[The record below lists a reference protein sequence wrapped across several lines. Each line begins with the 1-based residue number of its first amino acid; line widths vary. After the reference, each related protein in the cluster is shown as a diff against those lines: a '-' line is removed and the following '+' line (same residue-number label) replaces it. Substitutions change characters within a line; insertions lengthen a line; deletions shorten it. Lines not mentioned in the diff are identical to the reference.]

1 MDKIGKPRGLI
12 AYATLSEYQSNMA
25 LATGNGQ
32 HAIRPAN
39 VRNED
44 GGFKSSIRHFD
55 WRIVFRPRT
64 LLYTAIWAAV
74 GIGLLVAL
82 MTRER
87 LALNVLH
94 DRNPQYVLES
104 NGSIRN
110 GYTVRILNMVPQPRL
125 MSLTIEGIP
134 SAVMK
139 INGVPDAA
147 SRSFEVMV
155 EPDEAT
161 TLKVF
166 VTLPG
171 SHVARAA
178 ENFEF
183 IVSDTGG
190 HETARYD
197 AVFNA
202 PGVKK

>member
-12 AYATLSEYQSNMA
+12 AYATLAEYQSNMA

-39 VRNED
+39 VREE
-44 GGFKSSIRHFD
+44 GGKFSKRVRHFN
-55 WRIVFRPRT
+55 WRIIFRPRT

-74 GIGLLVAL
+74 GIGMLFALV
-82 MTRER
+82 TRER

-110 GYTVRILNMVPQPRL
+110 GYTVRILNMVPQPRT
-125 MSLTIEGIP
+125 MSLTINGLP
-134 SAVMK
+134 DAVMK
-139 INGVPDAA
+139 INGMPDAA
-147 SRSFEVMV
+147 ARAFEVTV

-166 VTLPG
+166 VTRPG
-171 SHVARAA
+171 GRVARAA

-190 HETARYD
+190 HETAHYD

-202 PGVKK
+202 PGATK